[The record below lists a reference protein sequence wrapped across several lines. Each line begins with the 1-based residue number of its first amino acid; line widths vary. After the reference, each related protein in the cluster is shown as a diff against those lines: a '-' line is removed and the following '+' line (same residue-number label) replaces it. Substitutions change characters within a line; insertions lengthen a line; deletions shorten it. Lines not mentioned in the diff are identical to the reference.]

1 MAAEGPKQ
9 WEKAAVVPR
18 TLDVRKYA
26 ESRAAELDSLHSILS
41 DRLKD
46 DFCSRNN
53 KRRRTTGFK
62 ARNRRRPQK
71 PCKFDDDEEK
81 KLPRR
86 VRRRIEL
93 KKNPN
98 TGFSVSGDGT
108 RRLRTHVWHAKRFTM
123 AKLWGFY
130 LPLGLHGRGKG
141 SRALLKWCK
150 QGVVVHDASYYSAVQ
165 LEGPEDSLL
174 SILSSLLVPCGIDNS
189 ENISKFI
196 ISGQIYGSAM
206 LHYGRHESSKAI
218 CPVTYMWRPS
228 LCQDN
233 GVGVREKGADENT
246 KIESGSHLRRL
257 WIWIHPSAFREGFD
271 CLKLACQSKMDET
284 GVLLD
289 CVSLDGKLGRLEVM
303 GSRASQ
309 LLQKIL
315 HSCNNTTFPVCSTPK
330 QGILHPCT
338 SSYLEGL
345 LESDGKNGCGS
356 KQNTLKNAEHLSLST
371 IMLLAVVDPRSLLG
385 KRSAAVPDAHLS
397 SNLCGLSEDKRNDHS
412 AGNMHMKE
420 EELSVL
426 QSAYETDSSLPNC
439 KELWDV
445 VNEVVHP
452 PVEENVL
459 CLDRQKESLDFF
471 CIKDATSAKSMST
484 ETKFSRLC
492 PIMLLRD
499 TNHTGLL
506 TGWSII
512 VPLNWVKAFWIPLLS
527 GGAHAVG
534 LREKHWI
541 ACDVGF
547 PYFPSDFPDCNAYSC
562 FMARE
567 AAEVEKKM
575 ECCTLDMRFLKV
587 PIPPPWSS
595 INFGFNKVD
604 GQVNGID
611 TSSNIRS
618 HEDFSA
624 DLDCDIPDAGPVNN
638 SGSGCELLVAR
649 TSGMLA
655 SFLKEVSGDH
665 LLLFP
670 KTPDR
675 MSFSHLMKDEAK
687 FSQASKAATLTSYGR
702 RLCYL
707 RVLLHAYK
715 EGVFDEGA
723 VVCAPRFADLSLWT
737 SRSLNNEVGLQVP
750 HCFLGSYFKQ
760 LSSGEWEFQLPADP
774 AAIEAYRQPIGFV
787 TTGFVRGSKRPVA
800 VGFCEAVLL
809 AHLRQEQWSQMPAKQ
824 RRKEIYVLVRNLRS
838 TAYRLALASIIL
850 EEQQEDVKSL

>member
-1 MAAEGPKQ
+1 MAAHGPKQ
-9 WEKAAVVPR
+9 WQKAAAVPR

-93 KKNPN
+93 KKNPH

-108 RRLRTHVWHAKRFTM
+108 RRLRTHVWHAKRFTI

-130 LPLGLHGRGKG
+130 LPLGLHGR
-141 SRALLKWCK
+141 
-150 QGVVVHDASYYSAVQ
+150 
-165 LEGPEDSLL
+165 
-174 SILSSLLVPCGIDNS
+174 
-189 ENISKFI
+189 
-196 ISGQIYGSAM
+196 
-206 LHYGRHESSKAI
+206 
-218 CPVTYMWRPS
+218 
-228 LCQDN
+228 
-233 GVGVREKGADENT
+233 
-246 KIESGSHLRRL
+246 
-257 WIWIHPSAFREGFD
+257 
-271 CLKLACQSKMDET
+271 
-284 GVLLD
+284 
-289 CVSLDGKLGRLEVM
+289 
-303 GSRASQ
+303 
-309 LLQKIL
+309 
-315 HSCNNTTFPVCSTPK
+315 
-330 QGILHPCT
+330 
-338 SSYLEGL
+338 SYLEGL

-385 KRSAAVPDAHLS
+385 KRSAAVPEAHLS
-397 SNLCGLSEDKRNDHS
+397 SNVCGLSEDKRNGHS

-439 KELWDV
+439 KDLWDV

-484 ETKFSRLC
+484 ETKFSGLC

-506 TGWSII
+506 TGYISPSLYPIY
-512 VPLNWVKAFWIPLLS
+512 VM
-527 GGAHAVG
+527 
-534 LREKHWI
+534 
-541 ACDVGF
+541 VGF

-595 INFGFNKVD
+595 INFGFNKVG

-611 TSSNIRS
+611 TSSNIRR

-624 DLDCDIPDAGPVNN
+624 DLDGDIPDAGPVNN

-687 FSQASKAATLTSYGR
+687 FSQASKAATLTSYRR

-723 VVCAPRFADLSLWT
+723 VVCAPRFADLSLCT

-750 HCFLGSYFKQ
+750 HCCLGSYFKQ

-787 TTGFVRGSKRPVA
+787 TTGFVRGSKRPMA

-809 AHLRQEQWSQMPAKQ
+809 AHLREEQWSQMPAKQ